1 MNKTV
6 FFFFLTTLF
15 FSTTLCF
22 LAHAESPQKADIV
35 LRGGLVFDG
44 LLNPGKTQDIA
55 ISNDR
60 ITFIGDAKNISAA
73 VDINVSGLAV
83 APGFINTLSWATETL
98 LLDGRSQS
106 DIRQGVTLEVFGE
119 GTSMGPLNSKLK
131 QTLLN
136 RQGDVKYDIPWSSL
150 GEYLQHLETS
160 GISTNVAS
168 FVGATTVRA
177 YVLGY
182 DDRAPSLVELQT
194 MKDLVAQA
202 MREGALGVGSS
213 LIYAPGSFA
222 TTAELQA
229 LVATAEEFG
238 GMYISHMRSEGD
250 RLLESVDE
258 LISIAKNTGVPA
270 EIYHLKVAGK
280 ENWHKFPAMIAKIE
294 AARAAGLEIS
304 ANMYTYTAG
313 STGLDAAMPIWAQT
327 GGLSAW
333 IARLQ
338 DPHTRGRIA
347 TEMVAPSSS
356 WENLLRQAGPEG
368 TLLVGFKNPTLRKYI
383 GKTLAEVAKQR
394 HTTAHE
400 AAMDLVIEDGS
411 RVQVIYFLMSD
422 HNVRRTVALPWVSFG
437 SDAGSY
443 TASGHFLA
451 QGTHPRA
458 YGNFA
463 RVLGKYS
470 RDEGILSL
478 HEAIHRL
485 AYLPAKRFKLP
496 NRGALK
502 PGYFADVVVFDPERI
517 HDKATY
523 QDPHRYAVGMTHV
536 LVNGQFV
543 LLDGEHTGDMPGR
556 VVRGPGWQ
564 GWPQETNQK

>member
-1 MNKTV
+1 MNKSV
-6 FFFFLTTLF
+6 FSFFL
-15 FSTTLCF
+15 TTLCF
-22 LAHAESPQKADIV
+22 LAHAEGPHGADIV

-44 LLNPGKTQDIA
+44 LLNPGEIQDVA

-60 ITFIGDAKNISAA
+60 ITFIGDASNISSGL
-73 VDINVSGLAV
+73 DIDVSGLAV
-83 APGFINTLSWATETL
+83 TPGFINTLSWATESL
-98 LLDGRSQS
+98 LLDGRSQG

-119 GTSMGPLNSKLK
+119 GTSMGPLNNTLRQVLK
-131 QTLLN
+131 S
-136 RQGDVKYDIPWSSL
+136 RQGDVKYDIPWSTL

-168 FVGATTVRA
+168 FVGATTVRT

-182 DDRAPSLVELQT
+182 NDRAPTLAELET

-222 TTAELQA
+222 NTAELEA
-229 LVATAEEFG
+229 LVGTAQEFG

-250 RLLESVDE
+250 RLLSSVDE
-258 LISIAKNTGVPA
+258 LISIAKNTGAAA

-280 ENWHKFPAMIAKIE
+280 ENWHKFPALIEKIE
-294 AARAAGLEIS
+294 AARAVGLKVS

-313 STGLDAAMPIWAQT
+313 STGLDAAMPTWAQA
-327 GGLSAW
+327 GGVSAW
-333 IARLQ
+333 IARLK
-338 DPHTRGRIA
+338 DPQTRNQIA
-347 TEMVAPSSS
+347 TEMVAPTSD

-368 TLLVGFKNPTLRKYI
+368 TLLVGFKNLALRKYI
-383 GKTLAEVAKQR
+383 GQTLAQVAEQR
-394 HTTAHE
+394 QTTAHE
-400 AAMDLVIEDGS
+400 AAMDLVVEDGS
-411 RVQVIYFLMSD
+411 RVQAIYFLMSD
-422 HNVRRTVALPWVSFG
+422 DNVRRTIALPWVSFG

-478 HEAIHRL
+478 PEAIHRL

-502 PGYFADVVVFDPERI
+502 PGYFADIAIFDPKSI
-517 HDKATY
+517 TDKATY
-523 QDPHRYAVGMTHV
+523 QDPHRYAVGMIHV
-536 LVNGQFV
+536 LVNGKFV
-543 LLDGEHTGDMPGR
+543 LLEGEHTGNMPGR

-564 GWPQETNQK
+564 GWSQEAKLSE